1 MLTEGRQKVTVIR
14 PDPIDPTN
22 LFTRSSHDSV
32 SGRIESSLEK
42 FTSELESMSG
52 DDLKGTVSFILS
64 LHEAVS
70 LLGVESTDSFLRR
83 LTALEMSTLC
93 IDLSQT
99 RLLSPQALVLF
110 RRYGDVDITIEDKQ
124 SASLEARHY
133 SSVEEEASC
142 VLAVVAEASV
152 VRRSRATGRVTEDST
167 FLALCRD
174 SNQQPPLTILPLGK
188 RVSGV
193 SGGDEAS
200 TGAAVGIS
208 PLSSSAS
215 SANTSTSGP
224 VTSSGGGSRVPII
237 VFDKSDQ
244 ELETA
249 EDDDDGTLDDDL
261 DL

>member
-1 MLTEGRQKVTVIR
+1 MIR
-14 PDPIDPTN
+14 PDTIDPTN

-83 LTALEMSTLC
+83 LTALEMPTLC
-93 IDLSQT
+93 IDLSQS

-110 RRYGDVDITIEDKQ
+110 RRYGDVDITIEDRQ

-133 SSVEEEASC
+133 SSVEEEVSC
-142 VLAVVAEASV
+142 ILAVVAEACV
-152 VRRSRATGRVTEDST
+152 VRRSKATGRVTEDST

-174 SNQQPPLTILPLGK
+174 FNQQPPLTILPLGK
-188 RVSGV
+188 HVSGV

-200 TGAAVGIS
+200 AGAAVGIL
-208 PLSSSAS
+208 PLSTSAS
-215 SANTSTSGP
+215 SANTSTSGS
-224 VTSSGGGSRVPII
+224 VASSGGGGSRVPII